1 MSGNSGSSSTSSRI
15 FKILPACDLKSVQ
28 NAYFWAMR
36 RLYVLYRFYAAFA
49 LIIAGVLIN
58 VLVYKGIQWAW
69 MFYLVGVVFI
79 LWDLFIGPMMYL
91 QKLITAGDVDGA
103 KEVMKSIK
111 FPNLLIK
118 PVRSSYY
125 MLQSNFAMANQNLDE
140 AEANIRK
147 SLANKSD
154 LVPQQEGVSY
164 LQLGTIAMQKGDSKE
179 ALKNLKVALQ
189 KGLPDDDNLATV
201 YLQLCTLY
209 AQRRDM
215 KVAKEYLRRTNH
227 LKIKNDEI
235 KKQLKE
241 INKQMAR
248 A

>member
-1 MSGNSGSSSTSSRI
+1 
-15 FKILPACDLKSVQ
+15 
-28 NAYFWAMR
+28 MR
-36 RLYVLYRFYAAFA
+36 RLYVLYRFYAAFV
-49 LIIAGVLIN
+49 LLIAGVLIN
-58 VLVYKGIQWAW
+58 IFVHKGIQWAW
-69 MFYLVGVVFI
+69 MFYLVGVVTI

-91 QKLITAGDVDGA
+91 QKLITDGDVDAA

-140 AEANIRK
+140 AEASIRK

-154 LVPQQEGVSY
+154 MVPQQEGVSY
-164 LQLGTIAMQKGDSKE
+164 LQLGTISMQKGDSKE
-179 ALKNLKVALQ
+179 GLKNLKIALQ
-189 KGLPDDDNLATV
+189 KGLPDDDNLATA
-201 YLQLCTLY
+201 YLQLCTIY

-215 KVAKEYLRRTNH
+215 KVAKEYLRRANN